1 MPADPVPDTPGR
13 PPAPTRTRRGG
24 DAALVMGTVVALLY
38 LLQLVDSL
46 TGESLLRFGIR
57 PRTVGDLGD
66 ILSAP
71 FIHLSWGHLLANTVP
86 LFVLGFF
93 VALGG
98 IGRWA
103 AATAIIVVVG
113 GVGVWVSAPADSV
126 TVGASGVI
134 FGYFGYLIA
143 RGLIERRPSDLVVGL
158 VVGALYWSILAG
170 LVPDHQRV
178 SWQGHLFG
186 LLGGVLAAWVLGT
199 GRLRRAARG
208 GPGGP
213 VAGVP

>member
-1 MPADPVPDTPGR
+1 
-13 PPAPTRTRRGG
+13 
-24 DAALVMGTVVALLY
+24 MGAVVVLLY
-38 LLQLVDSL
+38 LLELVDSL
-46 TGESLLRFGIR
+46 TNGSLLRFGIR

-71 FIHLSWGHLLANTVP
+71 FIHLGWGHLAANTVP

-98 IGRWA
+98 IRRWA

-143 RGLIERRPSDLVVGL
+143 RGLIERRPRDLVVAL
-158 VVGALYWSILAG
+158 VVGALYWTILAG
-170 LVPDHQRV
+170 LVPDHQGV

-186 LLGGVLAAWVLGT
+186 LVGGVLAAWVLGT
-199 GRLRRAARG
+199 GRLRGARRP
-208 GPGGP
+208 GPADP
-213 VAGVP
+213 VAGEP